1 MKFRELWNGPF
12 IDCVITKRA
21 KIQPTLNALKKSYEG
36 RLPIFKEKFKDLKAL
51 KRFCA
56 PAAKHF
62 FDNLPHGQEIADAH
76 DEEGAVPLSSLLTGC
91 KKVH

>member
-1 MKFRELWNGPF
+1 MKFRESWNGPF

-21 KIQPTLNALKKSYEG
+21 KKQPTPNALKKSYEG
-36 RLPIFKEKFKDLKAL
+36 RLPISEEKFKDLKAL

-56 PAAKHF
+56 AAAKHF
-62 FDNLPHGQEIADAH
+62 FDNLPHGQRIVDDH

-91 KKVH
+91 KRVH